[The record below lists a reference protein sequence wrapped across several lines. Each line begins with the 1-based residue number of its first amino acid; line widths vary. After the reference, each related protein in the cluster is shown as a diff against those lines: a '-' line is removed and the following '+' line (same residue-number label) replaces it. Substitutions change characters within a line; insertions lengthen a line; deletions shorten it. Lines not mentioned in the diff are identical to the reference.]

1 MKTKAIGLLFVLGGI
16 FAPSVVS
23 AAETDFL
30 KCVKQEVC
38 VLESDVTIDEQ
49 ITLENDLV
57 LDLNGHTITSTFQEA
72 GKGNIGTSHT
82 LTIKDSQGNGKFDA
96 SEAQGYAF
104 YAYDGGTLILE
115 SGEIISKYAP
125 FSGNNTTGD
134 MNFIING
141 GTLTALEGAAIYMP
155 GQVILEIN
163 DGTLNGGINIR
174 MGQVTINGGTIINN
188 NQNNTDPIED
198 YYDYP
203 GNVFFSD
210 AIAVLGGIYTS
221 ENSEYGNSLNMTIN
235 GGTFESEI
243 GNALTIYAL
252 GKVEQDLNL
261 TINGGTFNGKEI
273 SVAIET
279 PETLEL
285 NGTESEIAEYSKVN
299 NDVKVVI
306 TDGSYSSNVESLVA
320 DGYKVVENNGLY
332 TVQPNLVIATDDEDV
347 TFESDEPISNDY
359 RLVVEKEELANEEAV
374 MESVNEQ
381 ITTALEE
388 TKEELLDSKLVA
400 TYDISVKDSNDQ
412 VVKLE
417 NGNYAISIKV
427 TEDQVKGYNAF
438 KVVYINDKGEVAEI
452 LDAVLAN
459 GVITFETTHLSTY
472 AIVGYN
478 TVSLTEDDDEAI
490 GDGTETPGE
499 SEEPTT
505 PDTPAEETPE
515 VPQTFDSLTTYVVAG
530 IVSIIA
536 IAGAVLYIRKKQT
549 N

>member
-23 AAETDFL
+23 AAEADFL
-30 KCVKQEVC
+30 ECVKQEVC
-38 VLESDVTIDEQ
+38 VLESDVTIAEQ

-57 LDLNGHTITSTFQEA
+57 LDLNGHTITSTFQDA
-72 GKGNIGTSHT
+72 GKGNIRTSHT

-96 SEAQGYAF
+96 SAAQGYAF
-104 YAYDGGTLILE
+104 HAYYGGTLILE

-125 FSGNNTTGD
+125 FSGNNKTGD

-141 GTLTALEGAAIYMP
+141 GTLTALEGAAIFMP
-155 GQVILEIN
+155 GQGTLEIN

-188 NQNNTDPIED
+188 NPKNIDPIED
-198 YYDYP
+198 YYKFS
-203 GNVFFSD
+203 GNVWLSD
-210 AIAVLGGIYTS
+210 AIAVLGGTYTS

-252 GKVEQDLNL
+252 GRVEQDLNL
-261 TINGGTFNGKEI
+261 TINGGTFNGKGI

-285 NGTESEIAEYSKVN
+285 KGTESEIAEYSKVN

-359 RLVVEKEELANEEAV
+359 KLVVEEEELANEEAV

-438 KVVYINDKGEVAEI
+438 KVVYINDEGEVAEI

-472 AIVGYN
+472 AIIGYN
-478 TVSLTEDDDEAI
+478 TVTLTEDGDDVI
-490 GDGTETPGE
+490 GDGTDT
-499 SEEPTT
+499 PTT
-505 PDTPAEETPE
+505 PETPSEETPE
-515 VPQTFDSLTTYVVAG
+515 VPQTFDSLGTYVAAG

-536 IAGAVLYIRKKQT
+536 IVGAVIYIKRKQT

>member
-30 KCVKQEVC
+30 ECVKQEVC

-141 GTLTALEGAAIYMP
+141 GTLTALEGAAIFMP
-155 GQVILEIN
+155 GQGTLEIN

-188 NQNNTDPIED
+188 NQKNIDPIED
-198 YYDYP
+198 YYKFP
-203 GNVFFSD
+203 GNVWLSD
-210 AIAVLGGIYTS
+210 AIAVLGGTYTS

-235 GGTFESEI
+235 GGTFESKI

-252 GKVEQDLNL
+252 GRVEQDLNL

-285 NGTESEIAEYSKVN
+285 KGTESEIAEYSKVN

-359 RLVVEKEELANEEAV
+359 KLVVEEEELANEEAV

-438 KVVYINDKGEVAEI
+438 KVVYINDEGEVAEI

-472 AIVGYN
+472 AIIGYN
-478 TVSLTEDDDEAI
+478 TVTLTEDGDDVI
-490 GDGTETPGE
+490 GDGTDT
-499 SEEPTT
+499 PTT
-505 PDTPAEETPE
+505 PETPSEETPE
-515 VPQTFDSLTTYVVAG
+515 VPQTFDSLGTYVAAG

-536 IAGAVLYIRKKQT
+536 IVGAVIYIKRKQT

>member
-23 AAETDFL
+23 AAEADFL
-30 KCVKQEVC
+30 ECVKQEVC

-57 LDLNGHTITSTFQEA
+57 LDLNGHTITSTFQDA

-96 SEAQGYAF
+96 SAAQGYAF

-141 GTLTALEGAAIYMP
+141 GTLTALEGAAIFMP
-155 GQVILEIN
+155 GQGTLEIN

-188 NQNNTDPIED
+188 NPINIDPIED
-198 YYDYP
+198 YYKFP
-203 GNVFFSD
+203 GNVWLSD
-210 AIAVLGGIYTS
+210 AIAVLGGTYTS

-235 GGTFESEI
+235 GGTFESKI

-285 NGTESEIAEYSKVN
+285 KGTESEIAEYSKVN

-332 TVQPNLVIATDDEDV
+332 TVQPNLVIATGDEDV

-359 RLVVEKEELANEEAV
+359 KLVVEKEELANEEAV

-438 KVVYINDKGEVAEI
+438 KVVYINDEGEVAEI

-472 AIVGYN
+472 AIIGYN
-478 TVSLTEDDDEAI
+478 TVTLTEDGDDVI
-490 GDGTETPGE
+490 GDGTDT
-499 SEEPTT
+499 PTT
-505 PDTPAEETPE
+505 PETPSEETPE
-515 VPQTFDSLTTYVVAG
+515 VPQTFDSLVTYVAAG

-536 IAGAVLYIRKKQT
+536 IVGATLYIKKQT
-549 N
+549 KRA

>member
-16 FAPSVVS
+16 LAPSVVS
-23 AAETDFL
+23 AAEADFL
-30 KCVKQEVC
+30 ECVKQDVC

-49 ITLENDLV
+49 ITLKNDLV
-57 LDLNGHTITSTFQEA
+57 LDLNGHTITSTFQDA

-96 SEAQGYAF
+96 SAAQGYAF
-104 YAYDGGTLILE
+104 HAYDGGTLILE

-125 FSGNNTTGD
+125 FSGNNKTGD

-141 GTLTALEGAAIYMP
+141 GTLTALEGAAIFMP
-155 GQVILEIN
+155 GQGTLEIN

-188 NQNNTDPIED
+188 NPKNIDPIED
-198 YYDYP
+198 YYKFS
-203 GNVFFSD
+203 GNVWLSD
-210 AIAVLGGIYTS
+210 AIAVLGGTYTS
-221 ENSEYGNSLNMTIN
+221 GNSEYGNSLNMTIN

-285 NGTESEIAEYSKVN
+285 KGTESDIAEYSKVN

-332 TVQPNLVIATDDEDV
+332 TVQPKLVIATDDEDV
-347 TFESDEPISNDY
+347 TFESDEPLSNDY
-359 RLVVEKEELANEEAV
+359 KLVVEEEELANEEAV
-374 MESVNEQ
+374 MESVNKQ
-381 ITTALEE
+381 INTALEE
-388 TKEELLDSKLVA
+388 AKEELLDSKLVA
-400 TYDISVKDSNDQ
+400 TYDISVKDSSDQ
-412 VVKLE
+412 VVKLA

-438 KVVYINDKGEVAEI
+438 KVVYINDEGEVAEV
-452 LDAVLAN
+452 LDAVLEE
-459 GVITFETTHLSTY
+459 GTIKFETTHLSTY
-472 AIVGYN
+472 AIIGYN
-478 TVSLTEDDDEAI
+478 TVTLTEDGDDVI
-490 GDGTETPGE
+490 GDGT
-499 SEEPTT
+499 
-505 PDTPAEETPE
+505 DTPTNPEIPGEETPE
-515 VPQTFDSLTTYVVAG
+515 VPQTFDSLGTYVMAG
-530 IVSIIA
+530 VVSIVA
-536 IAGAVLYIRKKQT
+536 IVGAVIYIKRRQT

>member
-23 AAETDFL
+23 AAEADFL
-30 KCVKQEVC
+30 ECVKQEVC

-57 LDLNGHTITSTFQEA
+57 LDLNGHTITSTFQDA

-96 SEAQGYAF
+96 SAAQGYAF

-141 GTLTALEGAAIYMP
+141 GTLTALDGAAIFMP
-155 GQVILEIN
+155 GQGTLEIN

-188 NQNNTDPIED
+188 NPKNTDPIED
-198 YYDYP
+198 YYKFP
-203 GNVFFSD
+203 GNVWLSD
-210 AIAVLGGIYTS
+210 AIAVLGGTYTS
-221 ENSEYGNSLNMTIN
+221 GNSEYGNSLNMTIN
-235 GGTFESEI
+235 GGTFESKI

-285 NGTESEIAEYSKVN
+285 KGTESEIAEYSKVN

-359 RLVVEKEELANEEAV
+359 KLVVEKEELANEEAV

-438 KVVYINDKGEVAEI
+438 KVVYINDEGEVAEI

-472 AIVGYN
+472 AIIGYN
-478 TVSLTEDDDEAI
+478 TVTLTEDGDDVI
-490 GDGTETPGE
+490 GDGTDT
-499 SEEPTT
+499 PTT
-505 PDTPAEETPE
+505 PETPSEETPE
-515 VPQTFDSLTTYVVAG
+515 VPQTFDSLGTYVMAG
-530 IVSIIA
+530 VVSIVA
-536 IAGAVLYIRKKQT
+536 IVGAVIYIKRRQT

>member
-23 AAETDFL
+23 AAEADFL
-30 KCVKQEVC
+30 ECVKQEVC

-57 LDLNGHTITSTFQEA
+57 LDLNGHTITSTFQDA

-96 SEAQGYAF
+96 SAAKGYAF
-104 YAYDGGTLILE
+104 HAYYGGTLILE

-125 FSGNNTTGD
+125 FSGNNKTGD

-141 GTLTALEGAAIYMP
+141 GTLTALEGAAIFMP
-155 GQVILEIN
+155 GQGTLEIN

-188 NQNNTDPIED
+188 NPKNTDPIED
-198 YYDYP
+198 YYKFS
-203 GNVFFSD
+203 GNVWLSD
-210 AIAVLGGIYTS
+210 AIAVLGGTYTS
-221 ENSEYGNSLNMTIN
+221 GNSEYGNSLNMTIN

-261 TINGGTFNGKEI
+261 TINGGSFNGKGI

-285 NGTESEIAEYSKVN
+285 KGTESEIAEYSKVN

-332 TVQPNLVIATDDEDV
+332 TVQPNLVIATDDKDV

-359 RLVVEKEELANEEAV
+359 KLVVEKEELANEEAV

-400 TYDISVKDSNDQ
+400 TYDISVKDSKDQ

-427 TEDQVKGYNAF
+427 TEDQVKEYNAF
-438 KVVYINDKGEVAEI
+438 KVVYINDEGEVAEI
-452 LDAVLAN
+452 LHAVLAN

-472 AIVGYN
+472 AIIGYN
-478 TVSLTEDDDEAI
+478 TVTLTEDGDDVI
-490 GDGTETPGE
+490 GDGTDT
-499 SEEPTT
+499 PTT
-505 PDTPAEETPE
+505 PETPSEETPE
-515 VPQTFDSLTTYVVAG
+515 VPQTFDSLGTYVAAG

-536 IAGAVLYIRKKQT
+536 IVGAVIYIKRKQT

>member
-23 AAETDFL
+23 AAEADFL
-30 KCVKQEVC
+30 ECVKQEVC

-57 LDLNGHTITSTFQEA
+57 LDLNGHTITSTFQDA

-96 SEAQGYAF
+96 SAAQGYAF

-141 GTLTALEGAAIYMP
+141 GTLTALDGAAIFMP
-155 GQVILEIN
+155 GQGTLEIN

-188 NQNNTDPIED
+188 NPKNTDPIED
-198 YYDYP
+198 YYKFP
-203 GNVFFSD
+203 GNVWLSD
-210 AIAVLGGIYTS
+210 AIAVLGGTYTS
-221 ENSEYGNSLNMTIN
+221 GNSEYGNSLNMTIN
-235 GGTFESEI
+235 GGTFESKN

-285 NGTESEIAEYSKVN
+285 KGTESEIAEYSKVN

-359 RLVVEKEELANEEAV
+359 KLVVEKEELANEEAV

-438 KVVYINDKGEVAEI
+438 KVVYINDEGEVAEI

-472 AIVGYN
+472 AIIGYN
-478 TVSLTEDDDEAI
+478 TVTLTEDGDDVI
-490 GDGTETPGE
+490 GDGTDT
-499 SEEPTT
+499 PTT
-505 PDTPAEETPE
+505 PETPSEETPE
-515 VPQTFDSLTTYVVAG
+515 VPQTFDSLGTYVMAG
-530 IVSIIA
+530 VVSIVA
-536 IAGAVLYIRKKQT
+536 IVGAVIYIKRRQT

>member
-155 GQVILEIN
+155 GQGTLEIN

-188 NQNNTDPIED
+188 NPKNIDPIED

>member
-30 KCVKQEVC
+30 ECVKQEVC

-141 GTLTALEGAAIYMP
+141 GTLTALEGAAIFMP
-155 GQVILEIN
+155 GQGTLEIN

-188 NQNNTDPIED
+188 NQKNIDPIED
-198 YYDYP
+198 YYKFP
-203 GNVFFSD
+203 GNVWLSD
-210 AIAVLGGIYTS
+210 AIAVLGGTYTS

-235 GGTFESEI
+235 GGTFESKI

-252 GKVEQDLNL
+252 GRVEQDLNL

-285 NGTESEIAEYSKVN
+285 KGTESEIAEYSKVN

-359 RLVVEKEELANEEAV
+359 KLVVEEEELANEEAV
-374 MESVNEQ
+374 MESVNKQ
-381 ITTALEE
+381 INTALEE
-388 TKEELLDSKLVA
+388 AKEELLDSKLVA
-400 TYDISVKDSNDQ
+400 TYDISVKDSSDQ
-412 VVKLE
+412 VVKLA

-438 KVVYINDKGEVAEI
+438 KVVYINDEGEVAEV
-452 LDAVLAN
+452 LDAVLEEGA
-459 GVITFETTHLSTY
+459 IKFETTHLSTY
-472 AIVGYN
+472 AIIGYN
-478 TVSLTEDDDEAI
+478 TVTLTEDGDDVI
-490 GDGTETPGE
+490 GDGT
-499 SEEPTT
+499 
-505 PDTPAEETPE
+505 DTPTNPEIPGEETPE
-515 VPQTFDSLTTYVVAG
+515 VPQTFDSLGTYVMAG
-530 IVSIIA
+530 VVSIVA
-536 IAGAVLYIRKKQT
+536 IVGAVIYIKRRQT

>member
-30 KCVKQEVC
+30 ECVKQEVC
-38 VLESDVTIDEQ
+38 VLESDVTIDER

-57 LDLNGHTITSTFQEA
+57 LDLNGHTITSTFQEV
-72 GKGNIGTSHT
+72 GEGNIGTSHT

-96 SEAQGYAF
+96 SAAKGYAF

-188 NQNNTDPIED
+188 NPINTDPIED
-198 YYDYP
+198 YYKFS
-203 GNVFFSD
+203 GNVWLSD
-210 AIAVLGGIYTS
+210 AIAVLGGTYTS

-285 NGTESEIAEYSKVN
+285 NGTESDIAEYSKVN

-359 RLVVEKEELANEEAV
+359 KLVVEEEELANEEAV

-438 KVVYINDKGEVAEI
+438 KVVYINDEGEVAEI

-472 AIVGYN
+472 AIIGYN
-478 TVSLTEDDDEAI
+478 TVTLTEDGDDVI
-490 GDGTETPGE
+490 GDGTDT
-499 SEEPTT
+499 PTT
-505 PDTPAEETPE
+505 PETPSEETPE
-515 VPQTFDSLTTYVVAG
+515 VPQTFDSLVTYVAAG

-536 IAGAVLYIRKKQT
+536 IVGATLYIKKQT
-549 N
+549 KRA

>member
-30 KCVKQEVC
+30 ECVKQEVC

-141 GTLTALEGAAIYMP
+141 GTLTALEGAAIFMP
-155 GQVILEIN
+155 GQGTLEIN

-188 NQNNTDPIED
+188 NQKNIDPIED
-198 YYDYP
+198 YYKFP
-203 GNVFFSD
+203 GNVWLSD
-210 AIAVLGGIYTS
+210 AIAVLGGTYTS

-235 GGTFESEI
+235 GGTFESKI

-252 GKVEQDLNL
+252 GRVEQDLNL

-285 NGTESEIAEYSKVN
+285 KGTESEIAEYSKVN

-359 RLVVEKEELANEEAV
+359 KLVVEEEELANEEAV
-374 MESVNEQ
+374 MESVNKQ
-381 ITTALEE
+381 INTALEE
-388 TKEELLDSKLVA
+388 AKEELLDSKLVA
-400 TYDISVKDSNDQ
+400 TYDISVKDSSDQ
-412 VVKLE
+412 VVKLA

>member
-30 KCVKQEVC
+30 ECVKQDVC
-38 VLESDVTIDEQ
+38 VLESNVTIDSE
-49 ITLENDLV
+49 IPVENDLI
-57 LDLNGHTITSTFQEA
+57 LDLNGYTITSTYQKSNA
-72 GKGNIGTSHT
+72 GNIVTSHK
-82 LTIKDSQGNGKFDA
+82 LTIKDSKGNGKFDA
-96 SEAQGYAF
+96 SAAKGYAF
-104 YAYDGGTLILE
+104 FAKDGGTLILE

-125 FSGNNTTGD
+125 FAGNNTTGD
-134 MNFIING
+134 MNFIVNG
-141 GTLTALEGAAIYMP
+141 GTLTALEGPAIYMP
-155 GQVILEIN
+155 GQVKLEIN
-163 DGTLNGGINIR
+163 GGTLNGGISVR

-188 NQNNTDPIED
+188 NPRNTDPIED
-198 YYDYP
+198 YYNFS

-210 AIAVLGGIYTS
+210 AITVIGGTYDKG
-221 ENSEYGNSLNMTIN
+221 NDEYGNSLNMVIN
-235 GGTFESEI
+235 DGTFESTI
-243 GNALTIYAL
+243 GNALSFYAL
-252 GKVEQDLNL
+252 GKVKQDLNL
-261 TINGGTFNGKEI
+261 TINGGTFNGEKL
-273 SVAIET
+273 SVAVETMDSLGIEDT
-279 PETLEL
+279 
-285 NGTESEIAEYSKVN
+285 EYSKVDN
-299 NDVKVVI
+299 KVNLLITSGTFNSNIKSLV
-306 TDGSYSSNVESLVA
+306 TDGYNVIE
-320 DGYKVVENNGLY
+320 DNGLY

-359 RLVVEKEELANEEAV
+359 KLVVEKEELANEEAV

-438 KVVYINDKGEVAEI
+438 KVVYINDEGEVAEI

-472 AIVGYN
+472 AIIGYN
-478 TVSLTEDDDEAI
+478 TVTLTEDGDDVI
-490 GDGTETPGE
+490 GDGTDT
-499 SEEPTT
+499 PTT
-505 PDTPAEETPE
+505 PETPSEETPE
-515 VPQTFDSLTTYVVAG
+515 VPQTFDSLGTYVAAG

-536 IAGAVLYIRKKQT
+536 IVGAVIYIKRKQT

>member
-23 AAETDFL
+23 AAEADFL
-30 KCVKQEVC
+30 ECVKQEVC
-38 VLESDVTIDEQ
+38 VLESDVTINEQ

-57 LDLNGHTITSTFQEA
+57 LDLNGHTITSTFQDA
-72 GKGNIGTSHT
+72 GKGNIRTSHT

-96 SEAQGYAF
+96 SAAQGYAF
-104 YAYDGGTLILE
+104 HAYDGGTLILE

-141 GTLTALEGAAIYMP
+141 GTLTALEGAAIFMP
-155 GQVILEIN
+155 GQGTLEIN

-188 NQNNTDPIED
+188 NPKNIDPIED
-198 YYDYP
+198 YYKFS
-203 GNVFFSD
+203 GNVWLSD
-210 AIAVLGGIYTS
+210 AIAVLGGTYTS

-252 GKVEQDLNL
+252 GRVEQDLNL
-261 TINGGTFNGKEI
+261 TINGGTFNGKKI

-285 NGTESEIAEYSKVN
+285 KGTESEIAEYSKVN

-359 RLVVEKEELANEEAV
+359 KLVVEKEELANEEAV

-438 KVVYINDKGEVAEI
+438 KVVYINDEGEVAEI

-472 AIVGYN
+472 AIIGYN
-478 TVSLTEDDDEAI
+478 TVTLTEDGDDVI
-490 GDGTETPGE
+490 GDGTDT
-499 SEEPTT
+499 PTT
-505 PDTPAEETPE
+505 PETPSEETPE
-515 VPQTFDSLTTYVVAG
+515 VPQTFDSLVTYVAAG

-536 IAGAVLYIRKKQT
+536 IVGATLYIKKQT
-549 N
+549 KRA

>member
-23 AAETDFL
+23 AAETVFL
-30 KCVKQEVC
+30 ECVKQEVC

-141 GTLTALEGAAIYMP
+141 GTLTALEGAAIFMP
-155 GQVILEIN
+155 GQGTLEIN

-188 NQNNTDPIED
+188 NQKNIDPIED
-198 YYDYP
+198 YYKFP
-203 GNVFFSD
+203 GNVWLSD
-210 AIAVLGGIYTS
+210 AIAVLGGTYTS

-235 GGTFESEI
+235 GGTFESKI

-252 GKVEQDLNL
+252 GRVEQDLNL

-285 NGTESEIAEYSKVN
+285 KGTESEIAEYSKVN

-359 RLVVEKEELANEEAV
+359 KLVVEEEELANEEAV

-438 KVVYINDKGEVAEI
+438 KVVYINDEGEVAEI

-472 AIVGYN
+472 AIIGYN
-478 TVSLTEDDDEAI
+478 TVTLTEDGDDVI
-490 GDGTETPGE
+490 GDGTDT
-499 SEEPTT
+499 PTT
-505 PDTPAEETPE
+505 PETPSEETPE
-515 VPQTFDSLTTYVVAG
+515 VPQTFDSLGTYVAAG

-536 IAGAVLYIRKKQT
+536 IVGAVIYIKRKQT

>member
-23 AAETDFL
+23 AAEADFL
-30 KCVKQEVC
+30 ECVKQEVC

-57 LDLNGHTITSTFQEA
+57 LDLNGHTITSTFQDA

-96 SEAQGYAF
+96 SAAQGYAF

-141 GTLTALEGAAIYMP
+141 GTLTALDGAAIFMP
-155 GQVILEIN
+155 GQGTLEIN

-188 NQNNTDPIED
+188 NPKNTDPIED
-198 YYDYP
+198 YYKFP
-203 GNVFFSD
+203 GNVWLSD
-210 AIAVLGGIYTS
+210 AIAVLGGTYTS
-221 ENSEYGNSLNMTIN
+221 GNSEYGNSLNMTIN
-235 GGTFESEI
+235 GGTFESKI

-261 TINGGTFNGKEI
+261 TINGGTFNGNEI

-285 NGTESEIAEYSKVN
+285 KGTESEIAEYSKVN

-347 TFESDEPISNDY
+347 TFESEEPISNDY
-359 RLVVEKEELANEEAV
+359 KLVVEKEELANEEAV

-438 KVVYINDKGEVAEI
+438 KVVYINDEGEVAEI

-472 AIVGYN
+472 AIIGYN
-478 TVSLTEDDDEAI
+478 TVTLTEDGDDVI
-490 GDGTETPGE
+490 GDGTDT
-499 SEEPTT
+499 PTT
-505 PDTPAEETPE
+505 PETPSEETPE
-515 VPQTFDSLTTYVVAG
+515 VPQTFDSLGTYVMAG
-530 IVSIIA
+530 VVSIVA
-536 IAGAVLYIRKKQT
+536 IVGAVIYIKRRQT

>member
-23 AAETDFL
+23 AAEADFL
-30 KCVKQEVC
+30 ECVKQDVC

-72 GKGNIGTSHT
+72 SKGNIVTSHT

-96 SEAQGYAF
+96 SGAQGYAF

-155 GQVILEIN
+155 GQVTLEIN
-163 DGTLNGGINIR
+163 DGILNGGINIR

-188 NQNNTDPIED
+188 NPINTDPIED
-198 YYDYP
+198 YYDYS
-203 GNVFFSD
+203 GNVWLSD
-210 AIAVLGGIYTS
+210 AIAVLGGTYTS
-221 ENSEYGNSLNMTIN
+221 GNSEYGNSLNITIN

-285 NGTESEIAEYSKVN
+285 NGTELEIAEYSKVN

-347 TFESDEPISNDY
+347 IFESDEPISNDY
-359 RLVVEKEELANEEAV
+359 KLVVEEEELANEEAV

-412 VVKLE
+412 VVKLA

-427 TEDQVKGYNAF
+427 TDDQVKGYNAF
-438 KVVYINDKGEVAEI
+438 KVVYINDEGEVAEI

-472 AIVGYN
+472 AIIGYN
-478 TVSLTEDDDEAI
+478 TVTLTEDGDDVI
-490 GDGTETPGE
+490 GDGTDT
-499 SEEPTT
+499 PTT
-505 PDTPAEETPE
+505 PETPSEETPE
-515 VPQTFDSLTTYVVAG
+515 VPQTFDSLVTYIAVGV
-530 IVSIIA
+530 VSIIA
-536 IAGAVLYIRKKQT
+536 IVGAVIYIKRNQT